1 MYKLNTLEYRLNDE
15 GKNYPAIF
23 HYSDLN
29 KFELYCR
36 RICNYFIKDGKIYR
50 KISSLLEEDVF
61 VIYVEE
67 DTEEELFDDALV
79 YKQITLE
86 IRLFDKDEYSP
97 LIYTYDLNT
106 HEDAFDLIGND
117 HLQIGKNEYQ
127 ISVAEIDEDRST
139 YVLYVVET
147 GYKFES

>member
-1 MYKLNTLEYRLNDE
+1 MYKLQALEYRINDE
-15 GKNYPAIF
+15 SENYPAIC
-23 HYSDLN
+23 HYQALN
-29 KFELYCR
+29 KFEIYCR

-50 KISSLLEEDVF
+50 KTSSLLEEELF

-117 HLQIGKNEYQ
+117 LLQIGKNEYQ
-127 ISVAEIDEDRST
+127 ISVAEVDEDRST
-139 YVLYVVET
+139 YVLYVKET